1 MKKKRQRSLFGD
13 EEHETKIA
21 DFASIEA
28 YFLERLEAVFERVA
42 KKPLLLC
49 NSRGTPIYLLCFAAG
64 NVNNVLVRN
73 VFMEKIALRF
83 DEYHLRSRP
92 FQRLT

>member
-28 YFLERLEAVFERVA
+28 YFLERLEAVFEKVA

-64 NVNNVLVRN
+64 NAKGASTAV
-73 VFMEKIALRF
+73 KIAQEIL
-83 DEYHLRSRP
+83 DP
-92 FQRLT
+92 